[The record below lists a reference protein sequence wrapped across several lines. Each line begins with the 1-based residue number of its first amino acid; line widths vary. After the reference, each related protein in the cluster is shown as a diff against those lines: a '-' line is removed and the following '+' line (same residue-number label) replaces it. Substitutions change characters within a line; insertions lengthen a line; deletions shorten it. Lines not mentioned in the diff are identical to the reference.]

1 MSCLPG
7 MPCYEN
13 TTVTVYT
20 TYPSG
25 CIPPLFLGY
34 PVGSDYTSY
43 TGANLPNT
51 GILNNDFLTT
61 AFQKIDN
68 KLDPTDLVTKMIAEL
83 TVNPTL
89 RALFCDLVNNC
100 V

>member
-7 MPCYEN
+7 MPCYDN
-13 TTVTVYT
+13 APINVYV

-25 CIPPLFLGY
+25 CLPPLFLGY
-34 PVGSDYTSY
+34 PVTSDYTSY
-43 TGANLPNT
+43 VGPNLPNT
-51 GILNNDFLTT
+51 GILNNDLLTA

-89 RALFCDLVNNC
+89 RALFCNLVNDC
-100 V
+100 

>member
-1 MSCLPG
+1 MACLPG

-25 CIPPLFLGY
+25 CTSSPCLSY
-34 PVGSDYTSY
+34 PIGSDYTSY
-43 TGANLPNT
+43 TGPNLPNT
-51 GILNNDFLTT
+51 GILNNDLLTA

-89 RALFCDLVNNC
+89 RALFCNLVNDC
-100 V
+100 

>member
-7 MPCYEN
+7 MPCYDN

-25 CIPPLFLGY
+25 CTPPLFLGY

-83 TVNPTL
+83 TINPAL
-89 RALFCDLVNNC
+89 RTLFCNIVNNC
-100 V
+100 